1 MGSEGAKRE
10 SGSFFR
16 RLRRVAM
23 TAMEKAPTG
32 SVPGICPELASRGIA
47 MGVHVHLEMAVG

>member
-1 MGSEGAKRE
+1 
-10 SGSFFR
+10 
-16 RLRRVAM
+16 M